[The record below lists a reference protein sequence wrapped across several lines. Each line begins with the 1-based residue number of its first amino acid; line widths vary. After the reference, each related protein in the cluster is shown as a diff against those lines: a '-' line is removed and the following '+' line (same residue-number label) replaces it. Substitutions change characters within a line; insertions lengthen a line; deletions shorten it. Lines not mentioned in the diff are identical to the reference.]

1 MEGEKSW
8 KVHRMGSLKTGN
20 GTRKD
25 WNQSLTC
32 HWIQKVY
39 IIHSG
44 SDNYRCTLLLL
55 ILNGAG
61 AFRGIYVFV
70 LQLLGSDIRQVR
82 KEYRAVNGTGDREEQ
97 KASK

>member
-1 MEGEKSW
+1 M
-8 KVHRMGSLKTGN
+8 
-20 GTRKD
+20 
-25 WNQSLTC
+25 
-32 HWIQKVY
+32 
-39 IIHSG
+39 
-44 SDNYRCTLLLL
+44 L

-61 AFRGIYVFV
+61 AFRGIFVFV